1 MISKTVR
8 QPLAYKVDF
17 EVYGMKIENLSPIL
31 LLFVALTCPS
41 CSDNEDFSNPLDP
54 ENLRTAGSP
63 TGLTLSPGDQ
73 LVRVSWTDISLD
85 GIVKYRIYRRFTGD
99 PNPQFQRI
107 GEVDATQTEFL
118 DTKDIKNDQFDL
130 ELGKQLF
137 YEYRISYVDRDGVE
151 TPDPNSPP
159 SEDTDPPKIWP
170 IVKTTPS
177 NPPPAPTVLLGD
189 PTDLTV
195 KLFWLEYE
203 PPDDFEIF
211 RVYSAAVDE
220 NGALGALRLVGET
233 TKDRPFFFDEDFARD
248 GITKVYHVVAVDRAG
263 VEAVT
268 KIRATSPDLPPAP
281 PQGFRAAIIPLPAGG
296 RYDVYFS
303 WIPNKEADLAGYQLY
318 ATSDDGELLSRP
330 RVDAKHSSHKF
341 SADQAILV
349 GQELVARQYFITAF
363 DDTPRAD
370 GSLDESELVAAPQ

>member
-1 MISKTVR
+1 
-8 QPLAYKVDF
+8 
-17 EVYGMKIENLSPIL
+17 MKIENLSPFL
-31 LLFVALTCPS
+31 LLFVGLICTS
-41 CSDNEDFSNPLDP
+41 CTGDEDFSNPLDP

-63 TGLTLSPGDQ
+63 TGLTLSTGDQ
-73 LVRVSWTDISLD
+73 EVRVSWKDIALD

-107 GEVDATQTEFL
+107 GEVDAPTTEFL
-118 DTKDIKNDQFDL
+118 DTKNIKNDQFDL
-130 ELGKQLF
+130 DLGKPLF
-137 YEYRISYVDRDGVE
+137 YEYRISYIDRDGVE

-159 SEDTDPPKIWP
+159 SEEANPSKIWP

-177 NPPPAPTVLLGD
+177 NPPPAPFVVLGD

-220 NGALGALRLVGET
+220 NGNLGKFRLVGET
-233 TKDRPFFFDEDFARD
+233 TKDRPFYFDEDFARD
-248 GITKVYHVVAVDRAG
+248 GITKVYDVVAVDRAG

-318 ATSDDGELLSRP
+318 ATSADGELLSRP

-341 SADQAILV
+341 SGDQAILV
-349 GQELVARQYFITAF
+349 GQNLVARQYFITAF

-370 GSLDESELVAAPQ
+370 GSLDESALVAAP

>member
-1 MISKTVR
+1 
-8 QPLAYKVDF
+8 
-17 EVYGMKIENLSPIL
+17 MKIENLSPFL
-31 LLFVALTCPS
+31 LLFIGLFCTS
-41 CSDNEDFSNPLDP
+41 CTGDEDFSNPLDP

-63 TGLTLSPGDQ
+63 TGLTLSAGDQ
-73 LVRVSWTDISLD
+73 QVRVSWKDIALD

-107 GEVDATQTEFL
+107 GEVDAPTTEFL
-118 DTKDIKNDQFDL
+118 DTNDIKNDQFDL
-130 ELGKQLF
+130 NLGKSLF

-159 SEDTDPPKIWP
+159 SEDANPLKIWP

-177 NPPPAPTVLLGD
+177 NPPPAPHVVLGD

-195 KLFWLEYE
+195 KLFWLDYE
-203 PPDDFEIF
+203 PPDDFSIF
-211 RVYSAAVDE
+211 RVFVAVVDE
-220 NGALGALRLVGET
+220 NGDLGKLRSVGET
-233 TKDRPFFFDEDFARD
+233 TKDRPFFFDEEFDRD
-248 GITKVYHVVAVDRAG
+248 GITKVYHVIAVDRAG
-263 VEAVT
+263 VESVT

-281 PQGFRAAIIPLPAGG
+281 PQGFRAAIIPLLAGG

-318 ATSDDGELLSRP
+318 ATSADGELLSRP

-341 SADQAILV
+341 SGDQAILV
-349 GQELVARQYFITAF
+349 GQNLVARQYFITAF

-370 GSLDESELVAAPQ
+370 GSLDESTLVAAP

>member
-1 MISKTVR
+1 
-8 QPLAYKVDF
+8 
-17 EVYGMKIENLSPIL
+17 MKIENLSPFL
-31 LLFVALTCPS
+31 LLFVGLICTS
-41 CSDNEDFSNPLDP
+41 CTGDEDFSNPLDP

-73 LVRVSWTDISLD
+73 EVRVSWKDIALD

-107 GEVDATQTEFL
+107 GEVDAPTTEFL
-118 DTKDIKNDQFDL
+118 DTKNIKNDQFDL
-130 ELGKQLF
+130 DLGKPLF
-137 YEYRISYVDRDGVE
+137 YEYRISYIDRDGVE

-159 SEDTDPPKIWP
+159 SEEANPSKIWP

-177 NPPPAPTVLLGD
+177 NPPPVPNVTLGD
-189 PTDLTV
+189 ATDLTV
-195 KLFWLEYE
+195 KLFWLDYE
-203 PPDDFEIF
+203 PPEDFDIF
-211 RVYSAAVDE
+211 RVFAADVDE
-220 NGALGALRLVGET
+220 SGDLGKLRMVGET
-233 TKDRPFFFDEDFARD
+233 TKDRPFYFDEDFARD
-248 GITKVYHVVAVDRAG
+248 GITKVYHVLAVDRAG

-318 ATSDDGELLSRP
+318 ATSAGGELLSRP

-341 SADQAILV
+341 SGDQAILV
-349 GQELVARQYFITAF
+349 GQRLVVRQYFITAF

-370 GSLDESELVAAPQ
+370 GSLDESALVAAP